1 MNKNIR
7 LFFYI
12 TVFITCI
19 SLTSCIDKDYDLS
32 DIDTN
37 ARFSVNDL
45 VIPIN
50 LDEIE
55 LDGIL
60 DLKDNSKIKKDG
72 DGYAFFEEGDFT
84 SNSIVV
90 KSFTTSG
97 SKYQTS
103 KSVRLIS
110 DNPSASPK
118 RASVNRLTLA
128 HADIKNSTAINIST
142 ADVDS
147 SIISIDGIDTEMDI
161 NITLLF
167 GGLTSYIKKVDIK
180 DLEVQLLKGLYNMK
194 TNIGRY
200 DPETGMLDIGDIQT
214 TTEHNLE
221 LNLHITKVDAKKIGI
236 TKEKGVYYLNDSV
249 SVISGQI
256 VVYQDQIK
264 GSTLPVLPTYVDYT
278 LSADISPCIVKS
290 FSGRIKYNIAGINI
304 DPINLTDIPDI
315 LSQKGTNIIL
325 ENPQIYISVN
335 NPLYQYYKLY
345 AQTGLMIK
353 GNETC
358 QTTNGAIVLDQ
369 AENLFV
375 LSPYNPSTT
384 KYKGYNNA
392 HHVMLPNL
400 GEVLSGN
407 KIPTQVDIK
416 LLSPM
421 IPEQNVTSFLLG
433 ETIPPVKGKWML
445 YAPLNLT
452 TSSTIKYS
460 KTWDNWQDKDLDGLT
475 VEKAQ
480 ISATITSDVPLT
492 LDVSFTL
499 LGRKGE
505 MSGKASLAADTKD
518 KVIVIPLTGTS
529 VSEIY
534 GLTIDVTTRGGGLIS
549 PSQKMIVKNLS
560 AKVTGHYDREL

>member
-12 TVFITCI
+12 TVIITCI

-161 NITLLF
+161 NITLQF

-315 LSQKGTNIIL
+315 LSQEGTNIIL

-375 LSPYNPSTT
+375 LSPYNPQ
-384 KYKGYNNA
+384 KMYNGYNNA

-416 LLSPM
+416 LLSPV

-452 TSSTIKYS
+452 SSSIIKYT
-460 KTWDNWQDKDLDGLT
+460 KTWDDWQDKDLDGLT

-480 ISATITSDVPLT
+480 INATITTDVPWAFE
-492 LDVSFTL
+492 VSFTL
-499 LGRKGE
+499 LGREGKL
-505 MSGKASLAADTKD
+505 SGNASLEANSKD
-518 KVIVIPLTGTS
+518 VNLEIPLTGTAIS
-529 VSEIY
+529 KIY
-534 GLTIDVTTRGGGLIS
+534 GLTIDVMVRGGGLVS
-549 PSQKMIVKNLS
+549 PSQKVTVKKMN
-560 AKVTGHYDREL
+560 AKVSGYYDKEF